1 MKRRFLIIALLLSSF
16 MFLLISCVQDIG
28 PEGVSFEED
37 KYIEQKTEWEKLGI
51 KNYSFDYDLVECEFG
66 IPSWKFHVTVVDGVG
81 SINLYDYPY
90 SVNPFENQLYYID
103 CIEDLFARV
112 DTIYKTGKQDFESGK
127 YIYVRIDVNYNFE
140 YSFPEYVYLRCET
153 KEYQKKNYKNGEIA
167 LGPAHSDYHV
177 VISNFKVDE

>member
-1 MKRRFLIIALLLSSF
+1 MRKIIVIIIA
-16 MFLLISCVQDIG
+16 FLLIFLLSCSSES
-28 PEGVSFEED
+28 PYSEGIFFEEE
-37 KYIEQKTEWEKLGI
+37 KYIEQKAEWEKLGI

-81 SINLYDYPY
+81 IINLDDYPY

-103 CIEDLFARV
+103 CIEDLFDRV
-112 DTIYKTGKQDFESGK
+112 NTIYKTGKQDFESGK
-127 YIYVRIDVNYNFE
+127 YIYVKIDVNYNFE

-153 KEYQKKNYKNGEIA
+153 KESQKKNYKNGEIA

-177 VISNFKVDE
+177 VISNFKVNE

>member
-1 MKRRFLIIALLLSSF
+1 MRKIIVIIIT
-16 MFLLISCVQDIG
+16 FLLIFLLSCSSES
-28 PEGVSFEED
+28 PYSEGFFFEEE

-51 KNYSFDYDLVECEFG
+51 NNYSFDYDLVECEFG

-81 SINLYDYPY
+81 SINLDDYPY